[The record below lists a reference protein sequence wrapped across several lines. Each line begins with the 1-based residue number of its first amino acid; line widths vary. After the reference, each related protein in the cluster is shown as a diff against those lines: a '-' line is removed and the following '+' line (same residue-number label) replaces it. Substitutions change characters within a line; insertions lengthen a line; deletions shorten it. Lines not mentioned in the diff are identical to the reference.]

1 MDLLSTT
8 LNSLIVILEIKV
20 PEPTSNP
27 IKLIEEALTYLS
39 TLISY
44 APMESVIA
52 IRQLLKYMFSMNL
65 RSRTSDFEF
74 LARNIIENECQ
85 GCNVSDV
92 TTVLRNLSISSTGS
106 SGENAVHILLFKP
119 VVIRCLKVGLKS
131 LSISNASNRNVM
143 KFLDFLQIGHFNS
156 IGNFGYALPSA

>member
-1 MDLLSTT
+1 MTFEWEKFNFSIFKITIAKDSGQIIMDLLSTT
-8 LNSLIVILEIKV
+8 LNSLIVILEIKI

-27 IKLIEEALTYLS
+27 IKLIEEALMYLS
-39 TLISY
+39 TLINY

-74 LARNIIENECQ
+74 LARNIIENECT
-85 GCNVSDV
+85 GCKISDV
-92 TTVLRNLSISSTGS
+92 TTVLRNLSISTTGS

-119 VVIRCLKVGLKS
+119 VVIRCLKVSGS
-131 LSISNASNRNVM
+131 RFFYV
-143 KFLDFLQIGHFNS
+143 
-156 IGNFGYALPSA
+156 

>member
-8 LNSLIVILEIKV
+8 LNSLIVMLEIKI

-27 IKLIEEALTYLS
+27 IKLIEEALLYLS
-39 TLISY
+39 TLINY

-52 IRQLLKYMFSMNL
+52 IRQLLKYMFSTNL
-65 RSRTSDFEF
+65 RNRTSDFEF
-74 LARNIIENECQ
+74 LAGNIIENECT
-85 GCNVSDV
+85 GCEVSEV

-119 VVIRCLKVGLKS
+119 IVIRCLKVRQKKFQTDQLTKCNLIFRFS
-131 LSISNASNRNVM
+131 PSPIHQSNQR
-143 KFLDFLQIGHFNS
+143 F
-156 IGNFGYALPSA
+156 

>member
-27 IKLIEEALTYLS
+27 IKLIEETLLYLS
-39 TLISY
+39 TLINY

-65 RSRTSDFEF
+65 RCRTADFEF
-74 LARNIIENECQ
+74 LASNVIEKECK
-85 GCNVSDV
+85 GCEMDDV
-92 TTVLRNLSISSTGS
+92 TNMLRNLSTSSTNAS
-106 SGENAVHILLFKP
+106 SENAVHILLFKP
-119 VVIRCLKVGLKS
+119 IVIRCLKV
-131 LSISNASNRNVM
+131 
-143 KFLDFLQIGHFNS
+143 
-156 IGNFGYALPSA
+156 